1 MSEMPKTMPNGAPMP
16 SEEQM
21 KSAMDDMKHMAEALK
36 PEKEDPNAEL
46 SVERVLLACASCP
59 CMLRAIPKDVPSKI
73 DSLESAMKEQNIPME
88 WLDQASG
95 AVRRHAVAILWQ
107 LNRQRAGL
115 KEKDSALDG
124 ATAQHASVAIQIA
137 TKLLM
142 QAQMLFPHQRWV
154 PATLAVARASALVA
168 NQLWSHTDLEAQV
181 LMAKILKAEGLRRPK
196 LRLEA
201 VCEPKECLPNAKV
214 AVKVCDARR
223 TAVARSRAEHCG
235 LETRDPAEPQP
246 PAGPFSGLGDAPTAS
261 PRLRRGG
268 ASDAR
273 EPRRILR
280 GLLAVC
286 RRHQG
291 RSDGAKLPAC
301 RPADGCQGPE

>member
-1 MSEMPKTMPNGAPMP
+1 
-16 SEEQM
+16 
-21 KSAMDDMKHMAEALK
+21 MAEALK

-214 AVKVCDARR
+214 AVKVMLLRHHRGYDGEEPPTPVSPEGFYEAYWLYVAGIKDDPTVPNSLLAAQPMVVKDLNDSSIEASCGF
-223 TAVARSRAEHCG
+223 TA
-235 LETRDPAEPQP
+235 PAETGKYKLRVHVLSTSVTGVDLTVDAEFEVSDDDV
-246 PAGPFSGLGDAPTAS
+246 PAL
-261 PRLRRGG
+261 
-268 ASDAR
+268 
-273 EPRRILR
+273 
-280 GLLAVC
+280 
-286 RRHQG
+286 Q
-291 RSDGAKLPAC
+291 
-301 RPADGCQGPE
+301 